1 MKRVKSPNDRQPDIA
16 PLNRRAV
23 VKGFNKALDSYPVE
37 VHEENRHERERSV
50 HVPMD
55 EEDEKRK
62 YHHMKAAEHKFMAEY
77 HRKKKYN
84 QR

>member
-1 MKRVKSPNDRQPDIA
+1 MKRVKDSNDRQPDTEF
-16 PLNRRAV
+16 LNRRAV
-23 VKGFNKALDSYPVE
+23 VKGFNMALDNYPTE
-37 VHEENRHERERSV
+37 MAMQERHESERT
-50 HVPMD
+50 VPCMMD

-84 QR
+84 KR